1 MILKRILA
9 FLLAAGALLL
19 AASCGKAPSEE
30 TTTAETTT
38 AETTTAETTTAE
50 TTTAFNTELTTIP
63 EAVRIP
69 VEEIAAAVR
78 IEADPVT
85 ETKEIPLILILA
97 NYDADGDGEDDWD
110 ENDPTK
116 LYADKSAPYYGE
128 QWAGTDITD
137 HYDLYFG
144 DGYSL
149 TNYYEE
155 LTMGAFR
162 FVPLKFDVVPEGSPY
177 TDGIIEVVVDIPHP
191 TASGD
196 AQGAITKV
204 FEATDPYIDYFNLDT
219 NGNGKIDATEL
230 GVVILNPGMDKAYG
244 TSDMGGKQ
252 KFQVHGTSQ
261 SLSAYIDFMS
271 FSKVSNFGE
280 YGKNGAVMQI
290 GTPAHELAHNLGA
303 EDLYDTKRNGH
314 GGNAVAG
321 WPRAY
326 DFSLECNG
334 NHRGGGAF
342 PTYLDPYHR
351 IYLKWA
357 DYEIVEDGVYTIC
370 STMSDKYKI
379 LRVNSPDPNEYFLIE
394 VRLKEGFE
402 QKLTDGDSLGGIMV
416 WHIDDDLNDKYFVE
430 GSASTSTSLNGVRH
444 DPAIVPLFREGYDE
458 EGRMMADTTPNDPF
472 YYYSEDSTTA
482 VFDSGKF
489 RSATNGT
496 QSLNS
501 YPEDWEGKEN
511 WNLHIEVLSAPGDEM
526 TVKITTGTK
535 DFLPKLK
542 ADYAAKDTTSITVE
556 GRVVATGGS
565 TINAYGIAFS
575 SKKDFSDDVIVR
587 EVTADENGV
596 FTSKFEGLTPSTE
609 YYYKVFVKS
618 DSGYVEESASTKTSE
633 PPKPVTKLKIKLYG
647 IRPTSKK
654 SMEVS
659 VTFGETLDYNIPTVS
674 GYVFEGWFYDEEFTK
689 PYDLSTVITS
699 EMETFNLYGKWSAV
713 Q

>member
-1 MILKRILA
+1 MKCKR
-9 FLLAAGALLL
+9 FLALLL
-19 AASCGKAPSEE
+19 TAASVFLASCGALSEE
-30 TTTAETTT
+30 TTTEQ
-38 AETTTAETTTAE
+38 TTTAETTTAE
-50 TTTAFNTELTTIP
+50 TTTAFGTEATTIP
-63 EAVRIP
+63 EEVRIP

-78 IEADPVT
+78 IAADPV
-85 ETKEIPLILILA
+85 EQTKEIPLIIILA
-97 NYDADGDGEDDWD
+97 NFDADGDGEDDWD

-116 LYADKSAPYYGE
+116 LYADPSAPYYGE
-128 QWAGTDITD
+128 QWAGTEVTD
-137 HYDLYFG
+137 HYELYFG

-177 TDGIIEVVVDIPHP
+177 TDGIIEVVVNMPHP
-191 TASGD
+191 SASGD
-196 AQGAITKV
+196 AQGAITAV
-204 FEATDPYIDYFNLDT
+204 FEATDPYVDYFNYDT

-261 SLSAYIDFMS
+261 GLAAYVDFMS

-280 YGKNGAVMQI
+280 YGKNGTIMQI

-314 GGNAVAG
+314 GGNAVTG

-326 DFSLECNG
+326 DFSLESNG
-334 NHRGGGAF
+334 NHRGGGAY

-357 DYEIVEDGVYTIC
+357 DYEVVGDGVYTIY
-370 STMSDKYKI
+370 STLTDQYKI

-394 VRLKEGFE
+394 IRLKEGFE
-402 QKLTDGDSLGGIMV
+402 KKLTDGDSLGGIMI
-416 WHIDDDLNDKYFVE
+416 WHIDDDLNQKYFVE

-472 YYYSEDSTTA
+472 YYYSEDSSTA
-482 VFDSGKF
+482 IFDSGNF

-511 WNLHIEVLSAPGDEM
+511 WNLHVEVLSEPGQEM
-526 TVKITTGTK
+526 TVKITTGRK
-535 DFLPKLK
+535 DFLPKIS
-542 ADYAAKDTTSITVE
+542 ADYETKTSTSITVK
-556 GRVVATGGS
+556 GKVLSTGGS
-565 TINAYGIAFS
+565 EITAYGIAFS
-575 SKKDFSDDVIVR
+575 SKEDFSDDVTIR

-596 FTSKFEGLTPSTE
+596 FLSVFEGLSPSTE

-618 DSGYVEESASTKTSE
+618 DSGYVEASASTKTSD
-633 PPKPVTKLKIKLYG
+633 PPKPVTKLKIKLHG
-647 IRPTSKK
+647 VRPTSKK
-654 SMEVS
+654 TMEVS
-659 VTFGETLDYNIPTVS
+659 VTFGETMDYQISAVS
-674 GYVFEGWFYDEEFTK
+674 GYVFEGWFYDEAFTQ
-689 PYDLSTVITS
+689 PYDTATIITS
-699 EMETFNLYGKWSAV
+699 DMEAFDLYGKWSAV

>member
-1 MILKRILA
+1 MKCKRFLA
-9 FLLAAGALLL
+9 LLLASASVFL
-19 AASCGKAPSEE
+19 AASCGAPAEETTTEE

-38 AETTTAETTTAE
+38 AETTTVFGTEATTV
-50 TTTAFNTELTTIP
+50 P

-78 IEADPVT
+78 IEAEPVT

-97 NYDADGDGEDDWD
+97 NFDADGDGEDDWD

-137 HYDLYFG
+137 HYELYFG

-177 TDGIIEVVVDIPHP
+177 TDGIIEVVVNMPHP

-196 AQGAITKV
+196 AQGAITAV
-204 FEATDPYIDYFNLDT
+204 FEATDPYVDYFNYDT

-280 YGKNGAVMQI
+280 YGKNGTVMQI

-314 GGNAVAG
+314 GGNAVTG

-326 DFSLECNG
+326 DFSLESNG
-334 NHRGGGAF
+334 NHRGGGAY

-351 IYLKWA
+351 IYLDWA
-357 DYEIVEDGVYTIC
+357 DYEVVEDGVYTIY
-370 STMSDKYKI
+370 STLTDKYKI

-394 VRLKEGFE
+394 VRMKEGFE
-402 QKLTDGDSLGGIMV
+402 QKLTDGDSLGGIMI
-416 WHIDDDLNDKYFVE
+416 WHIDDDLNAKYFVE
-430 GSASTSTSLNGVRH
+430 GSACTSTSLNGVRH

-458 EGRMMADTTPNDPF
+458 EGRLMTDTTPNDPF
-472 YYYSEDSTTA
+472 YYYSEDSATA
-482 VFDSGKF
+482 IFDSGNF

-511 WNLHIEVLSAPGDEM
+511 WNLHVEVISEPGEEM
-526 TVKITTGTK
+526 TVKITTGRK
-535 DFLPKLK
+535 DFLPKIA
-542 ADYAAKDTTSITVE
+542 ADYETKTSTSIIVK
-556 GRVVATGGS
+556 GKVLSTGGS
-565 TINAYGIAFS
+565 VITAYGIAFS
-575 SKKDFSDDVIVR
+575 SKADFSDDVIIR

-596 FTSKFEGLTPSTE
+596 FISVFEGLTPSTE

-618 DSGYVEESASTKTSE
+618 DSGYVEDTASTKTSD
-633 PPKPVTKLKIKLYG
+633 PPKPVTKLKIKLHG
-647 IRPTSKK
+647 VRPNSKK
-654 SMEVS
+654 TMEVS
-659 VTFGETLDYNIPTVS
+659 VTFGETMDYKISAVS
-674 GYVFEGWFYDEEFTK
+674 GYVFEGWFYDEAFTQ
-689 PYDLSTVITS
+689 PYDTATVITS
-699 EMETFNLYGKWSAV
+699 DMEAFDLYGKWTAV